1 MKKVLFLSF
10 VALLLLSGSYAQLT
24 RYVINF
30 KDKGN
35 NSFTLSNPGAFLSQ
49 RALDRRARY
58 NIAIDS
64 ADLPVSLSY
73 IIQIKSIPNVTFLNA
88 SKWLNSVTIKTSD
101 AAAVSAISALPFV
114 KSISGIASKPLQKE
128 NDYEDKFENESIQ
141 AGPLPANRMDQI
153 TDDYYTYGAASF
165 AEVNLHKAQFLHDI
179 GLRGQGMQIA
189 VIDAGFTNYATLK
202 AFDSINANGQILD
215 TWDFVSGNADVNDH
229 AHGMECL
236 SIIGANMPGQFI
248 GKAPKAGFYLYRS
261 EDGATEYPIEEH
273 NWACAA
279 ERADSA
285 GADVI
290 STSLGYTQFDDP
302 SLNHTYADMNGRTT
316 MAAIAATMA
325 ARKGILVFAALG
337 NDGNNPWHYLGTPAD
352 ADSILSVGAVNVSG
366 VIGSFSSYGPASDG
380 RVKPDVASIG
390 VSALLQ
396 APSNNIGY
404 GSGTSFACPNMAG
417 MGACLW
423 QAFPEFNNIR
433 IIKTIQK
440 AGSIT
445 LTPDDRIGYGIPN
458 MKTAFADLL
467 TGFATSEVTINNC
480 TATLSWTSKDVSSM
494 KYQVERKTPSDTSF
508 RKIGEMA
515 PQPGSVLAKHSY
527 QFTDDLTN
535 VANGIIEYRL
545 KQIIDTSVSGL
556 TSIYIKTASASL
568 ISDCS
573 AVTENKIYIIPNPTS
588 NGQAKLVVET
598 LYPVANM
605 PIAIYDMKGSLL
617 IRMNSTKPEG
627 RTVIDLP
634 VSNLAKGKYLIKVM
648 NGNKPIGTAGLLNL

>member
-58 NIAIDS
+58 NITLDS
-64 ADLPVSLSY
+64 ADLPVSPSY
-73 IIQIKSIPNVTFLNA
+73 IIQIKSIPNVTFLNT

-114 KSISGIASKPLQKE
+114 KSISGIASKPLQKG
-128 NDYEDKFENESIQ
+128 NDNEDKFENESTQ

-153 TDDYYTYGAASF
+153 TDDYYNYGAASF

-248 GKAPKAGFYLYRS
+248 GKAPKADFYLYRS

-302 SLNHTYADMNGRTT
+302 SLNHTYTDMNGRTT
-316 MAAIAATMA
+316 MAAIAATIA

-337 NDGNNPWHYLGTPAD
+337 NDGNKPWHYLSTPAD
-352 ADSILSVGAVNVSG
+352 ADSVLSVGAVNVSG
-366 VIGSFSSYGPASDG
+366 VVGSFSSYGPASDG
-380 RVKPDVASIG
+380 RVKPDVASVG

-440 AGSIT
+440 AGSIS

-480 TATLSWTSKDVSSM
+480 TATLNWTSKDVSSM
-494 KYQVERKTPSDTSF
+494 KYQVERKIPSDTSF

-556 TSIYIKTASASL
+556 TSIYLKTASASL

-588 NGQAKLVVET
+588 NGQAKLIVET

-617 IRMNSTKPEG
+617 IRMNSSKPEG